1 MQLLSDPGLP
11 PADDAAADLA
21 PSDDRDAPTTTR
33 RICFLYIAQEHQTLH
48 SVSAAVALAR
58 LRPDLAVDL
67 VSTRPQTIAFL
78 EEVVQALG
86 DAPVSLRMAGPDW
99 LRALTPVGGT
109 PMKLPMLAASASLL
123 SGYDIIVT
131 PERTTA
137 ALRWFGVK
145 TPQLVYTQHGAGDR
159 GGPFEPR
166 LRKFDL
172 VFAAGQKQRD
182 RMVKSGLVPT
192 DRCAVVGYP
201 KFDVVDALWP
211 NPPRLFTQDR
221 PTVVYN
227 PHFDPK
233 LSSWPAWAPQILA
246 AFAGQDRYN
255 LIFAPHIRLF
265 EGADPASLPALARFV
280 GHPAIHMDLGSR
292 ATIDMT
298 YTRMADLYLG
308 DVSSQV
314 YEFLRERR
322 PCVFLNA
329 HHTPWQGDES
339 YRHWTFGP
347 VLDAPD
353 GLLASLDAA
362 RDSHRDYRPAQDGGF
377 NDTFDLTGESSSL
390 RAARAIEHLLNRRHL
405 A

>member
-1 MQLLSDPGLP
+1 MHLPSDRGLA
-11 PADDAAADLA
+11 PADDAAIDLTT
-21 PSDDRDAPTTTR
+21 SDALNR
-33 RICFLYIAQEHQTLH
+33 RVCFLYIAQEHQTLH

-67 VSTRPQTIAFL
+67 VSTRPETIAFL

-86 DAPVSLRMAGPDW
+86 DAPVSLRLAGPDW
-99 LRALTPVGGT
+99 LRALTPAGGT
-109 PMKLPMLAASASLL
+109 PMKLPMLAASTGLL
-123 SGYDIIVT
+123 SSYDIIVT

-145 TPQLVYTQHGAGDR
+145 SPLLVYTQHGAGDR

-172 VFAAGQKQRD
+172 VFAAGPKQRD
-182 RMVKSGLVPT
+182 RMVKSGLVPA
-192 DRCAVVGYP
+192 DRCAIVGYP
-201 KFDVVDALWP
+201 KFDVVDTLWP
-211 NPPRLFTQDR
+211 NPPRLFAQDR

-227 PHFDPK
+227 PHFDAK
-233 LSSWPAWAPQILA
+233 LSSWPAWGAQILA
-246 AFAGQDRYN
+246 TFAGQDRYN

-292 ATIDMT
+292 AAIDMT
-298 YTRMADLYLG
+298 YTRTADLYLG

-353 GLLASLDAA
+353 GLLTGLDDARASH
-362 RDSHRDYRPAQDGGF
+362 SGYRPAQDEGF
-377 NDTFDLTGESSSL
+377 NDTFDLKGESSSL
-390 RAARAIEHLLNRRHL
+390 RAARAIERLLNRRHRL